1 MIATRQIVANY
12 CRRSQFKLARFRAW
26 PADTKET
33 ST

>member
-26 PADTKET
+26 PADIQGDDT
-33 ST
+33 